1 MNDQRNFELAIKSY
15 RKIIA
20 DFPGSKQEPHAQFMI
35 GYIYANV
42 MDDSENARKEY
53 SIFLQK
59 YPDHELTPSVKFE
72 LDFIGKDI
80 NDIPQLKHIT
90 S

>member
-1 MNDQRNFELAIKSY
+1 
-15 RKIIA
+15 
-20 DFPGSKQEPHAQFMI
+20 MI

-42 MDDSENARKEY
+42 LDDSENAQVEY
-53 SIFLQK
+53 NLFLQK

-72 LDFIGKDI
+72 LDFLGKDI